1 MKENSLTPILTMLEE
16 SHAHFNKTL
25 FASAL
30 ENRPLITLNP
40 KGHKKNTLGWYA
52 HEKWANGKE
61 NLPELNLCA
70 EDLRRKPAE
79 VLETLIHEMTHQ
91 LAHQLK
97 VKDCSR
103 NGTYHNKK
111 FRDLALGAGLE
122 CLEPTKRN
130 GYGLTKLGTKGMK
143 SVESILSKVT
153 PVLVLARS
161 LIVKKPSKGKMLLY
175 QCDCGYKIRS
185 GRRDLQA
192 LCHHCQT
199 DFELQ
204 N

>member
-1 MKENSLTPILTMLEE
+1 MNSLTPIITMLEE

-25 FASAL
+25 FSSAL

-52 HEKWANGKE
+52 HERWANGKDT
-61 NLPELNLCA
+61 LPELNLCA
-70 EDLRRKPAE
+70 EDLRRKPSE
-79 VLETLIHEMTHQ
+79 VLETLIHEMCHQ
-91 LAHQLK
+91 LAHQTK

-103 NGTYHNKK
+103 NGTYHNKN

-122 CLEPTKRN
+122 CLEPNKRN
-130 GYGLTKLGTKGMK
+130 GYGLTKLGPKGLA

-153 PVLVLARS
+153 PVLTLARS
-161 LIVKKPSKGKMLLY
+161 LMVKKPSVGKMLLY
-175 QCDCGYKIRS
+175 QCTCDFKIRS

-192 LCHHCQT
+192 SCNLCGS